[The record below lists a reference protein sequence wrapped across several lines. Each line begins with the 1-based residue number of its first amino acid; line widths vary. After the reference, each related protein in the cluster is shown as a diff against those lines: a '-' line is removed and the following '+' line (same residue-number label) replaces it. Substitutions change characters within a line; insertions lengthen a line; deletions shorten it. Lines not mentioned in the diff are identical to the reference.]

1 MLTFVYVDFQ
11 KYFRIIDKTIPSNAI
26 EFPGREKI
34 ILISLKIRCD
44 ESVDVDYP
52 IDLIQKFADRVQAI
66 IHSEL

>member
-1 MLTFVYVDFQ
+1 MLLNFQ
-11 KYFRIIDKTIPSNAI
+11 EGK
-26 EFPGREKI
+26 KI
-34 ILISLKIRCD
+34 ILISLEIRCD